1 MDAERRDLEVP
12 WGHVSAWWYPPQGR
26 PRGDV
31 LLLHGGG
38 LDNASLSWGGLA
50 PVLAASGY
58 GVLTPDAPGYGAT
71 PLPPWSITQ
80 ERLVDF
86 VGDVIAASGL
96 KRPVVGGLSMG
107 GGMALGYALSPGA
120 SLRALMVLGSYGM
133 TDQIIPGRGA
143 SVWNRVTAWAIH
155 SGWLGRLERGV
166 ARNRLLLRWSVDSG
180 SLVRDPARLD
190 AAMRDEIAREGA
202 SPHAFEAF
210 EQWQRSEMLP
220 DGLRSN
226 YLPRLHEIRV
236 PTLIVHGE
244 SDQGVP
250 VEAARA
256 AAAEIPGAELVVV
269 PGGRHWVQRDAPG
282 VVDAAVLGF
291 LARLT

>member
-1 MDAERRDLEVP
+1 MDAERRALELS
-12 WGHVSAWWYPPQGR
+12 WGRVSAWWFPPQGR

-58 GVLTPDAPGYGAT
+58 RVVAPDAPGYGST
-71 PLPPWSITQ
+71 PMPPWPVTQ
-80 ERLVDF
+80 DRLVAF
-86 VGDVIAASGL
+86 VGEVIEAAGL
-96 KRPVVGGLSMG
+96 KRPVIGGLSMG
-107 GGMALGYALSPGA
+107 GGMALGYALTPGA
-120 SLRALMVLGSYGM
+120 SLRGLIVLGSYGL
-133 TDQIIPGRGA
+133 TGQFISGRGA
-143 SVWNRVTAWAIH
+143 PLWNRVTSWAIQ
-155 SGWLGRLERGV
+155 SGWLGKFERGV
-166 ARNRLLLRWSVDSG
+166 ARNRALLRWSVDSG

-190 AAMRDEIAREGA
+190 AAMREEIAREGA

-210 EQWQRSEMLP
+210 EQWQRSEVLP
-220 DGLRSN
+220 EGLRSN
-226 YLPRLHEIRV
+226 YVPRLHEIRV

-291 LARLT
+291 LARLA